1 MLANAL
7 MAESVAV
14 EKDVMCLL
22 MKNIV
27 GIDEA
32 ANTLILHLTTDQLA
46 NWSVTRWNQGN
57 YQLGNVMNM
66 NIRLSQDEAA
76 GQVFTTRRTKSPK
89 HPVPVVSPLRWQ
101 MAKHQQEDIENS

>member
-32 ANTLILHLTTDQLA
+32 VNTLILHLTTD
-46 NWSVTRWNQGN
+46 
-57 YQLGNVMNM
+57 
-66 NIRLSQDEAA
+66 
-76 GQVFTTRRTKSPK
+76 
-89 HPVPVVSPLRWQ
+89 
-101 MAKHQQEDIENS
+101 